1 MIRINLLPFRAA
13 RTKENVRRQISI
25 FILIIVL
32 MFLVM
37 FMVTLKLNSEKKKHA
52 AMVEGVKTE
61 LAKYTK
67 QAREVDKLKTESAKL
82 QQKIDIISTLEDI
95 RREPVELFTALTEVV
110 VPERMWLTSFKTKG
124 RQINIVGSALDQI
137 TVADFAKRLENSPAF
152 VDVKIKNLKSGT
164 TKNKVAIKTF
174 VVDCKIGDIK
184 KEEMILTG
192 KAVK

>member
-37 FMVTLKLNSEKKKHA
+37 FTMTLKLNSEKKKHA

-174 VVDCKIGDIK
+174 VVDCKIGDVK
-184 KEEMILTG
+184 KEEMTLTG

>member
-37 FMVTLKLNSEKKKHA
+37 FTMTLKLNSEKKKHA

-152 VDVKIKNLKSGT
+152 VDVVIKNLKSGT

-174 VVDCKIGDIK
+174 VVECKIGDIK
-184 KEEMILTG
+184 KEEMTLTG

>member
-37 FMVTLKLNSEKKKHA
+37 FTMTLKLNSEKKKHA
-52 AMVEGVKTE
+52 AMVESVKTE

-152 VDVKIKNLKSGT
+152 VDVVIKNLKSGT

-174 VVDCKIGDIK
+174 VVECKIGDIK
-184 KEEMILTG
+184 KEEMTLTG